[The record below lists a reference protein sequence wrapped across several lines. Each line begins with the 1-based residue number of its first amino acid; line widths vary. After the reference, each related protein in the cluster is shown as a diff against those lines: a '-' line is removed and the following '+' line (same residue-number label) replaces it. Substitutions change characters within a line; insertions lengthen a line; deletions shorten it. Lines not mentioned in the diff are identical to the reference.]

1 MNSAVK
7 SKFLTSQ
14 IPAAGRALLVWTLRD
29 APAAL
34 LDEVFEHDLEM
45 RDRFLQDWSGR
56 DLLVA
61 AAWEQSWNSR
71 TLRLMESFLGR
82 LTENGEQDM
91 HWYALRP
98 ARFGDSMY
106 TVFYVNF
113 DVTMMPE
120 TFAHQGGCLC
130 ALCCRQESRVGSAT
144 DVLEIVSASIM

>member
-1 MNSAVK
+1 MTSRFP
-7 SKFLTSQ
+7 SSLTS
-14 IPAAGRALLVWTLRD
+14 AAGRALLVWTLRD

-34 LDEVFEHDLEM
+34 LDEVFEHDAEM
-45 RDRFLQDWSGR
+45 RDRFLQDWSGG

-71 TLRLMESFLGR
+71 ALRLLESFLGR
-82 LTENGEQDM
+82 LTENGEQDV

-106 TVFYVNF
+106 AVYYVNF

-120 TFAHQGGCLC
+120 TFAHQSGCLC
-130 ALCCRQESRVGSAT
+130 AFCCRKEACVSSVT
-144 DVLEIVSASIM
+144 DVLEIVSASVM

>member
-1 MNSAVK
+1 MSPVI
-7 SKFLTSQ
+7 SKFHSSQ
-14 IPAAGRALLVWTLRD
+14 TPSVGRALLVWTLRD

-45 RDRFLQDWSGR
+45 RDRFLQDWSGE

-71 TLRLMESFLGR
+71 ALKLMENFLGR
-82 LTENGEQDM
+82 LTENGEQDV

-106 TVFYVNF
+106 AVYYVNF
-113 DVTMMPE
+113 DVTMVPE
-120 TFAHQGGCLC
+120 MFAHQGGCYC
-130 ALCCRQESRVGSAT
+130 ALCCRQEAQGCSTT
-144 DVLEIVSASIM
+144 DVLEIVSTSVM

>member
-1 MNSAVK
+1 MNPVRS
-7 SKFLTSQ
+7 SFHSPQTPS
-14 IPAAGRALLVWTLRD
+14 IGRALLVWTLRD

-45 RDRFLQDWSGR
+45 RDRFLQDWSGE

-61 AAWEQSWNSR
+61 AAWEQAWNSR
-71 TLRLMESFLGR
+71 ALKLLESFLGR
-82 LTENGEQDM
+82 LTEHGEQDV

-106 TVFYVNF
+106 AVYYVNF

-120 TFAHQGGCLC
+120 SFAHQGDCWC
-130 ALCCRQESRVGSAT
+130 ALCCRKDMRVGSAI
-144 DVLEIVSASIM
+144 DVLEIVSTSVM

>member
-1 MNSAVK
+1 MSPVI
-7 SKFLTSQ
+7 SKFHSSQ

-29 APAAL
+29 APTAL

-45 RDRFLQDWSGR
+45 RDRFLQDWSGD

-61 AAWEQSWNSR
+61 AAWEQSWNR
-71 TLRLMESFLGR
+71 RALRLMESFLCR

-120 TFAHQGGCLC
+120 MFAHQGGCLC
-130 ALCCRQESRVGSAT
+130 ALCCRQEAHGCSTT